1 MGYQTLDVQPLA
13 GALGAEIAGVDLSK
27 ELSNQVYD
35 EIHQAF
41 LEYQAIFFRDQTL
54 TPQQQIAFGRHFGPP
69 HDYPFV
75 EGLPDAPEVFE
86 ILKTETDER
95 NFGGAWHSDTTY
107 TARPPLGTIL
117 YAHEVPEAGG
127 DTMFANT
134 YLAYE
139 SLSDGL
145 KRTLDGLRGI
155 NSAALAGG
163 GGRANLIKANTAMKG
178 QNMADADALEAVHP
192 VVRTHPETG
201 RKALY
206 INRPHTVRFEGW
218 TEAES
223 RPLIDFL
230 CQHAVRPEF
239 TCRFRWRPGSLAFWD
254 NRCTQ
259 HFAIDDYAG
268 QRRRMH
274 RLTIE
279 GEVPA

>member
-1 MGYQTLDVQPLA
+1 MGYQTLDVTPIA
-13 GALGAEIAGVDLSK
+13 GALGAEIGGVDLSQS
-27 ELSNQVYD
+27 LSNQVYD

-41 LEYQAIFFRDQTL
+41 LDHQVIFFRDQDL
-54 TPQQQIAFGRHFGPP
+54 TPQQQVAFGRHFGPP

-75 EGLPDAPEVFE
+75 EGLPEAPEVFE
-86 ILKTETDER
+86 ILKTETDAR

-107 TARPPLGTIL
+107 TEKPPLGTIL
-117 YAHEVPEAGG
+117 YALEVPDAGG

-139 SLSDGL
+139 ALSDGL
-145 KRTLDGLRGI
+145 KQVLDGLKAV

-163 GGRANLIKANTAMKG
+163 GGRAQLIKSNTAMKA
-178 QNMADADALEAVHP
+178 QNMDDADSLEAVHP

-201 RKALY
+201 RRSLY
-206 INRPHTVRFEGW
+206 VNRPHTVRFDGW

-223 RPLIDFL
+223 RPLLDFL

-259 HFAIDDYAG
+259 HFAIDDYSG
-268 QRRRMH
+268 HRRRMH

-279 GEVPA
+279 GERPV